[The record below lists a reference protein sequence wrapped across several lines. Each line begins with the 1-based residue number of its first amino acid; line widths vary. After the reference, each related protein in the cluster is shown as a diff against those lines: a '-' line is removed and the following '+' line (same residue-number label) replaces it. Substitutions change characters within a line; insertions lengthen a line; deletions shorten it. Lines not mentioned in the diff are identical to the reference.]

1 MRGGLLYE
9 RWIMKKAMVLTASF
23 ALLFLGSIAT
33 AQAGTHISIGF
44 GFGVVPAIPYG
55 YYYYQ
60 PYPSYYYPYYPAPII
75 YRAYGPYVSGYYG
88 YGTRRVYAP
97 RYYNYGRGYR
107 YQGRPT
113 IVRRSGSGR
122 WRY

>member
-1 MRGGLLYE
+1 
-9 RWIMKKAMVLTASF
+9 VLAASF

-33 AQAGTHISIGF
+33 SQAGTHISIGF

-55 YYYYQ
+55 YYYYP
-60 PYPSYYYPYYPAPII
+60 PYPAYPPYYYQYYPAPII
-75 YRAYGPYVSGYYG
+75 YPAYGHGISGYYH

-97 RYYNYGRGYR
+97 RYYNG
-107 YQGRPT
+107 
-113 IVRRSGSGR
+113 VRRVVRPNVTRSSGSGR